1 VSVTS
6 HMNQPLKILYAFQG
20 TGNGH
25 VARARDLI
33 PRFAAHGA
41 VDVLIAGTESDL
53 DVGVPIRYKLHGL
66 TMVYDK
72 HGAVSYW
79 RSLWKNKLVQF
90 CLDVLRLPV
99 KEYDLVIIDFE
110 AVTSYASKLRSVKAL
125 QLSHQAAY
133 LSPEAPRPSKKIWH
147 WEWVLRHMSPAA
159 YAIGFH
165 FQAYG
170 PKVLPPIIR
179 AEIRSLTPLDGGHYT
194 VYLPSYDSR
203 YVARVLRDFP
213 TIKFEIFAKD
223 KASFEEENIS
233 VKPANV
239 EGFKESLRTCT
250 GIICGAG
257 FEAPAEAVH
266 LKKKVLVIPIKG
278 QYEQLCN
285 GLAAEKIGLKMIPE
299 FSANFKFE
307 INEFISATTPQYS
320 RWPDYAAEL
329 VKEIVKN
336 AEKGLPLDDISSLQ
350 VW

>member
-1 VSVTS
+1 
-6 HMNQPLKILYAFQG
+6 M
-20 TGNGH
+20 
-25 VARARDLI
+25 
-33 PRFAAHGA
+33 
-41 VDVLIAGTESDL
+41 
-53 DVGVPIRYKLHGL
+53 
-66 TMVYDK
+66 
-72 HGAVSYW
+72 
-79 RSLWKNKLVQF
+79 
-90 CLDVLRLPV
+90 DVLRLPV
-99 KEYDLVIIDFE
+99 KQYDLVIIDFE
-110 AVTSYASKLRSVKAL
+110 AVTSYACKFRGVKAL

-147 WEWVLRHMSPAA
+147 WEWVLRNMSPAT

-179 AEIRSLTPLDGGHYT
+179 AEIRSLTPTDGGHYT
-194 VYLPSYDSR
+194 VYLPSYNSR
-203 YVARVLRDFP
+203 YIARILHDFP
-213 TIKFEIFAKD
+213 TTKFEIFAKD
-223 KASFEEENIS
+223 KASFEEHNIS

-266 LKKKVLVIPIKG
+266 LGKKVLVIPIKG

-299 FSANFKFE
+299 FSEKFRPE
-307 INEFISATTPQYS
+307 IDKFLSAPIPEYVT
-320 RWPDYAAEL
+320 WPDYAAEL
-329 VKEIVKN
+329 VNQIVKN
-336 AEKGLPLDDISSLQ
+336 TEKGAPLDDISSLQ

>member
-1 VSVTS
+1 
-6 HMNQPLKILYAFQG
+6 MKILYAFQG

-33 PRFAAHGA
+33 PRFATHGR

-53 DVGVPIRYKLHGL
+53 DVGVPIRYKFHGL

-99 KEYDLVIIDFE
+99 KQYDLVIIDFE
-110 AVTSYASKLRSVKAL
+110 AVTSYACKIRGVKAL

-133 LSPEAPRPSKKIWH
+133 LSPEAPRPSKRIWH
-147 WEWVLRHMSPAA
+147 WEWVLRNMSPAT

-179 AEIRSLTPLDGGHYT
+179 AEIRALTPEDYGHYS
-194 VYLPSYDSR
+194 VYLPSYDSKFI
-203 YVARVLRDFP
+203 ASILRGFP
-213 TIKFEIFAKD
+213 DISFEVFAKD
-223 KASFEEENIS
+223 KASFEEHNIT

-239 EGFKESLRTCT
+239 EGFKESLRTCA

-266 LKKKVLVIPIKG
+266 LGKKVLVIPIKG

-285 GLAAEKIGLKMIPE
+285 GLAAEKIGLQMIPE
-299 FSANFKFE
+299 FSKNFKPE
-307 INEFISATTPQYS
+307 IQAFLSAPTPQHIK
-320 RWPDYAAEL
+320 WPDYAADL
-329 VKEIVKN
+329 VKGIVKN
-336 AEKGLPLDDISSLQ
+336 AKKGVPLDDISSLQ

>member
-1 VSVTS
+1 
-6 HMNQPLKILYAFQG
+6 MKILYAFQG

-33 PRFAAHGA
+33 PRFAAHGR

-53 DVGVPIRYKLHGL
+53 DVGVPISYKFHGL

-110 AVTSYASKLRSVKAL
+110 AVTSYACKLRGVKAL

-133 LSPEAPRPSKKIWH
+133 LSPEAPRPSKRIWH
-147 WEWVLRHMSPAA
+147 WEWVLRNMSPAT

-179 AEIRSLTPLDGGHYT
+179 AEIRSLIPTDDGHYT

-203 YVARVLRDFP
+203 YIARLLQDFP
-213 TIKFEIFAKD
+213 QTKFEVFAKD
-223 KASFEEENIS
+223 KASFKEHNII

-239 EGFKESLRTCT
+239 DGFKESLRTCT

-257 FEAPAEAVH
+257 FEVPAEAVH
-266 LKKKVLVIPIKG
+266 LGK
-278 QYEQLCN
+278 
-285 GLAAEKIGLKMIPE
+285 
-299 FSANFKFE
+299 
-307 INEFISATTPQYS
+307 
-320 RWPDYAAEL
+320 
-329 VKEIVKN
+329 
-336 AEKGLPLDDISSLQ
+336 
-350 VW
+350 

>member
-1 VSVTS
+1 
-6 HMNQPLKILYAFQG
+6 MKILYAFQG

-33 PRFAAHGA
+33 PRFAAHGR

-53 DVGVPIRYKLHGL
+53 DVGVPISYKFHGL

-79 RSLWKNKLVQF
+79 RSLWKNKLVRF

-99 KEYDLVIIDFE
+99 KEYDLIIIDFE
-110 AVTSYASKLRSVKAL
+110 AVTSYACKLRGVKAL

-133 LSPEAPRPSKKIWH
+133 LSPEAPRPSKRIWH
-147 WEWVLRHMSPAA
+147 WEWVLRNMSPAT

-179 AEIRSLTPLDGGHYT
+179 AEIRSLIPTDDGHYT

-203 YVARVLRDFP
+203 YIARLLQDFP
-213 TIKFEIFAKD
+213 KTKFEVFAKD
-223 KASFEEENIS
+223 KASFEEHNII

-266 LKKKVLVIPIKG
+266 LGKKVLVIPIKG

-299 FSANFKFE
+299 FSENVKPE
-307 INEFISATTPQYS
+307 IHEFLSAPTPQYN
-320 RWPDYAAEL
+320 RWPDYADEL
-329 VKEIVKN
+329 VKGIVKN
-336 AEKGLPLDDISSLQ
+336 AEKGVPLDDISSLQ

>member
-1 VSVTS
+1 
-6 HMNQPLKILYAFQG
+6 MNQPLKILYAFQG

-33 PRFAAHGA
+33 PRFAAYGE

-53 DVGVPIRYKLHGL
+53 DVGVPIRYCFHGL

-72 HGAVSYW
+72 RGAVSYW
-79 RSLWKNKLVQF
+79 KSLWKNKLIQF
-90 CLDVLRLPV
+90 CLDVVRLPV
-99 KEYDLVIIDFE
+99 KQYDLVIIDFE
-110 AVTSYASKLRSVKAL
+110 AITAYACKLRGVKAL

-133 LSPEAPRPSKKIWH
+133 LSPDAPRPSKRIGH
-147 WEWVLRHMSPAA
+147 WEWVLRNMSPAT
-159 YAIGFH
+159 YALGFH

-179 AEIRSLTPLDGGHYT
+179 AEIRSLKPTDLGHYT

-203 YVARVLRDFP
+203 YVVRLLQDYPR
-213 TIKFEIFAKD
+213 TKFEVFAKD
-223 KASFEEENIS
+223 KVSFENHNIT

-257 FEAPAEAVH
+257 FETPAEAVH
-266 LKKKVLVIPIKG
+266 LGKKVLVIPVKG

-299 FSANFKFE
+299 LSEKFKPEIDKFLSAPKMDCM
-307 INEFISATTPQYS
+307 A
-320 RWPDYAAEL
+320 WPDYATAL
-329 VKEIVKN
+329 VKGIVKN
-336 AEKGLPLDDISSLQ
+336 AHNGVPLDDISSLQ